1 MNRKTKL
8 FVLFIFLIYLFLF
21 IFSFKGVKS
30 PGIFLT
36 LLFSGIIFEIITI
49 AIADFSGSSI
59 KLTGGII
66 VNILASSLLSP
77 AETMLIASASVLI
90 PRLYRIRNLPLI
102 KFIFNASQ
110 IGLSAF
116 VASVLFR
123 ALSTGDPLWNIPVI
137 FLIAFV
143 YMFMNTFFMT
153 TILWI
158 SSSTNL
164 REAVSRTFSTPF
176 FSMMTLLPV
185 CAVVYISYF
194 YIGFVAIPLSLAL
207 VLSIQI
213 GNSYKRKYEDL
224 RIENLRSLAKS
235 LEEKDFY
242 TRGHSERVA
251 EIARKIAHKMNLPS
265 RLVERIYIAA
275 LLHDIGKV
283 GIPDYVL
290 NKPTTLTKEE
300 FEIVKQ
306 HPIKGEAIL
315 KEIGRFRFKEAKW
328 VRHHHERWDGKGYPD
343 GLKGEEIPLPSRIIA
358 VADVYEAMVSD
369 RPYRKALSKE
379 EVMKQLREMK
389 GTALDPQ
396 IVDIL
401 LEIIE
406 EEGK

>member
-1 MNRKTKL
+1 
-8 FVLFIFLIYLFLF
+8 
-21 IFSFKGVKS
+21 
-30 PGIFLT
+30 
-36 LLFSGIIFEIITI
+36 
-49 AIADFSGSSI
+49 
-59 KLTGGII
+59 
-66 VNILASSLLSP
+66 
-77 AETMLIASASVLI
+77 MLIASASVLI
-90 PRLYRIRNLPLI
+90 PRLYKIKSIPII

-110 IGLSAF
+110 IGLSAY
-116 VASVLFR
+116 VASILFKVI
-123 ALSTGDPLWNIPVI
+123 STDDPLWNIPVI
-137 FLIAFV
+137 FVVAFV

-164 REAVSRTFSTPF
+164 KEAVSRTFSTPF

-213 GNSYKRKYEDL
+213 GNSYKRKYDEL

-251 EIARKIAHKMNLPS
+251 EIAKKIAQRMNLSS

-379 EVMKQLREMK
+379 EAIKQLREMR

-401 LEIIE
+401 LELIKE
-406 EEGK
+406 EER